1 MDRIQEIRLKN
12 TPKIQNYYEIL
23 HVSPLSSQKEITEG
37 HQRALQAFQAQAL
50 AHYSL
55 FDEETRKKEMALIEE
70 AYLVLQSPE
79 KRRRYDEAKGI
90 NSLVTDE
97 EVARYRQHTLDE
109 EKKSDGQM
117 SKLINK
123 QKYQLDYAVDEQFEN
138 EIATATVFTG
148 EYLKKIRVYKRVEL
162 DRMVELT
169 KVSKTHLINIESS
182 QASALPALAYTRG
195 FVYQYAKC
203 LRLNP
208 DLVANSYIEH
218 LQKK

>member
-12 TPKIQNYYEIL
+12 NPKIKNYYEIL
-23 HVSPLSSQKEITEG
+23 HVSPLSTQKEITEG
-37 HQRALQAFQAQAL
+37 HQKALQAFQSEAL

-55 FDEETRKKEMALIEE
+55 FSEENRKQEMALIEE

-90 NSLVTDE
+90 HSHVSDE
-97 EVARYRQHTLDE
+97 EVARYRQHSLE
-109 EKKSDGQM
+109 EERKHDGHM
-117 SKLINK
+117 AKLINK
-123 QKYQLDYAVDEQFEN
+123 QKYHLEYPIDEQFEA
-138 EIATATVFTG
+138 ELASATHFTG
-148 EYLKKIRVYKRVEL
+148 AYLKKIREYKNVEIP
-162 DRMVELT
+162 RMVELT
-169 KVSKTHLINIESS
+169 KVSKTHLLNIE
-182 QASALPALAYTRG
+182 ASNIDALPALAYTRG